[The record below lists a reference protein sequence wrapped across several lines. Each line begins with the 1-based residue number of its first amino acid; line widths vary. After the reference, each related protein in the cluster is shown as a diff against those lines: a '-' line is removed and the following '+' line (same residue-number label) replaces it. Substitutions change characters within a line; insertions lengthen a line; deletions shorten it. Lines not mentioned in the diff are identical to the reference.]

1 MEDLSVQLMDMSV
14 FLEVRTILFESTV
27 VHINRDKLGKR
38 KEKILR
44 SLTTHFPYL
53 LEVCI
58 TDLMSGLKLYF
69 ESVNWALLN
78 K

>member
-38 KEKILR
+38 KEKIL
-44 SLTTHFPYL
+44 
-53 LEVCI
+53 I
-58 TDLMSGLKLYF
+58 KKLDYTF
-69 ESVNWALLN
+69 SIFTKSMLH
-78 K
+78 